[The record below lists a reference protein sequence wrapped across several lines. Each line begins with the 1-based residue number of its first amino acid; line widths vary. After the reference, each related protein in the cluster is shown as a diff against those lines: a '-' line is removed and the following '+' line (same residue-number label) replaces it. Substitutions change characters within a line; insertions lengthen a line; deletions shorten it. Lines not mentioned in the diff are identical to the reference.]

1 MMNDEFKELEKW
13 LLSILIVCLVLV
25 ASFSIYM
32 LVITY
37 PAEVLIGLVI
47 LMVVAWFR
55 FAFFE

>member
-1 MMNDEFKELEKW
+1 MDSAFKELEKW
-13 LLSILIVCLVLV
+13 LLSILIICLVLV

-32 LVITY
+32 LVTTY